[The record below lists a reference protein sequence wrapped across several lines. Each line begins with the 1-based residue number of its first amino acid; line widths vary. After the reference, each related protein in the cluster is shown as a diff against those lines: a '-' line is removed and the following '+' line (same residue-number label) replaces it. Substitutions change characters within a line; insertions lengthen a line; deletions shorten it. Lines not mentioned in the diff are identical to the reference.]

1 MPMPRRY
8 LALFRIA
15 DRHGI
20 ALSVAAM
27 MAITIASLMPRGG
40 VGDPGEA
47 DKIAHVL
54 AYWAAT
60 LPAAV
65 GRTAPAIWVAAAVI
79 GWSGLIELVQPLIGR
94 SGSLSDLVANA
105 GGVAIGL
112 VLAYFLRKASA

>member
-1 MPMPRRY
+1 MPMPRPY
-8 LALFRIA
+8 FALLRIA

-54 AYWAAT
+54 AYGAAT

-79 GWSGLIELVQPLIGR
+79 GWSGVIELIQPLIGR
-94 SGSLSDLVANA
+94 SGSLYDLAANA
-105 GGVAIGL
+105 GGVAIAHIARL
-112 VLAYFLRKASA
+112 FAR